1 MPTYLAS
8 LSLAQINEVTRLA
21 GIKADKGA
29 LGKYWEHC
37 DHPTKHS
44 HYEVWQQLVNV
55 IDHFSPTAKTELMAL
70 MWVGQG
76 RIGGDLSRWAELLKA
91 ADRELP
97 GRSPKIPHLCSGETD
112 QAMIKNGDSVRLLY
126 PQGGRV
132 VGFVLRGA
140 LRASGRALALHSWCA
155 SPARHVGIEWL
166 GARRAT
172 SYGLTCQRKPLKP
185 PCRVQHC
192 QVLLLKH

>member
-91 ADRELP
+91 ADREL
-97 GRSPKIPHLCSGETD
+97 GKDLSLQLS
-112 QAMIKNGDSVRLLY
+112 M
-126 PQGGRV
+126 
-132 VGFVLRGA
+132 
-140 LRASGRALALHSWCA
+140 RASLH
-155 SPARHVGIEWL
+155 ENL
-166 GARRAT
+166 RR
-172 SYGLTCQRKPLKP
+172 GLEKIGQGS
-185 PCRVQHC
+185 QIS
-192 QVLLLKH
+192 

>member
-1 MPTYLAS
+1 MPTSCRQAQQTPGNSPLAFS
-8 LSLAQINEVTRLA
+8 SRLRVASWWSTRVGVFTPHWMRGTMA
-21 GIKADKGA
+21 
-29 LGKYWEHC
+29 
-37 DHPTKHS
+37 T
-44 HYEVWQQLVNV
+44 
-55 IDHFSPTAKTELMAL
+55 LMARFGANAF
-70 MWVGQG
+70 V
-76 RIGGDLSRWAELLKA
+76 
-91 ADRELP
+91 P